1 MMNGK
6 AVQHAF
12 WGHLVCQCL
21 MHQIVTVI
29 ADEPRFEILVQELD
43 RQYSMLDMSE
53 INLETLLKSDFI
65 KRISHTLVSKK
76 SEFSNNSKMSKL
88 WLNYL
93 GVAQELGEA
102 DHTGSWQMHL
112 HAISDCLPI
121 FAATGHP
128 NYLKS

>member
-76 SEFSNNSKMSKL
+76 SERSNRSKMSKL
-88 WLNYL
+88 RLNYL
-93 GVAQELGEA
+93 
-102 DHTGSWQMHL
+102 QM
-112 HAISDCLPI
+112 
-121 FAATGHP
+121 
-128 NYLKS
+128 